1 MEENK
6 TTTSRYSDA
15 ELAEFKEIIDKK
27 LEKAKEEFTYLQ
39 EQILE
44 ITANSGDDH
53 GGDWM
58 DDSTTNNDME
68 FLNNMAIRQRKYIQ
82 DLENALVR
90 IRNRSYGICMVTG
103 ELIDKRRLR
112 VVPTATKS
120 VEVKNAR
127 PAAPRKP
134 KRM

>member
-1 MEENK
+1 MEDK
-6 TTTSRYSDA
+6 TSTFTRYSDTD
-15 ELAEFKEIIDKK
+15 LAEFKAIIDKK
-27 LEKAKEEFTYLQ
+27 LEKSKEEFQYLQ
-39 EQILE
+39 QQILE
-44 ITANSGDDH
+44 ITENSGDDH

-90 IRNRSYGICMVTG
+90 IRNRSYGVCSVTG
-103 ELIDKRRLR
+103 KLIDKRRLL

-120 VEVKNAR
+120 VEVKNSR
-127 PAAPRKP
+127 PVTPPRP
-134 KRM
+134 TRL

>member
-1 MEENK
+1 MEEK
-6 TTTSRYSDA
+6 TGTITRYSDA
-15 ELAEFKEIIDKK
+15 DLAEFKAIIEKK
-27 LEKAKEEFTYLQ
+27 LEKSREEFEYLQ
-39 EQILE
+39 KQILE
-44 ITANSGDDH
+44 ITENSGDDH

-68 FLNNMAIRQRKYIQ
+68 FLNNMAIRQRKFIQ

-90 IRNRSYGICMVTG
+90 IRNRSYGICTVTG
-103 ELIDKRRLR
+103 KLIDKRRLL

-127 PAAPRKP
+127 PTKPPRP
-134 KRM
+134 TRM